1 MVHREE
7 DGPAGSKGAI
17 KSPVYAGMKVSAGTE
32 PGTFAAERKPNRP
45 IMAKR
50 PLFTSAFSFF
60 AFCSS
65 VSFLVYPNGSQR
77 LSGDGCTLALR
88 QGHQAQAY
96 ARTRPLHVCLSQLR
110 GGAPE
115 GGHVARLAATHV
127 MLLAISRKEVL
138 VLGDV
143 LEDANSAND
152 LQLRQEGDG
161 VPHLG
166 RAHAVG
172 H

>member
-1 MVHREE
+1 MVHR
-7 DGPAGSKGAI
+7 DAVGPAGSKGAMR
-17 KSPVYAGMKVSAGTE
+17 SPLYEGMKVSAGTE

-45 IMAKR
+45 IMARR

-65 VSFLVYPNGSQR
+65 VRFLVNLNGSHR
-77 LSGDGCTLALR
+77 LSGDGCTFALR
-88 QGHQAQAY
+88 EEKPRLG
-96 ARTRPLHVCLSQLR
+96 VCAATVLASAFCLAA
-110 GGAPE
+110 GNTPE
-115 GGHVARLAATHV
+115 SGHVARLAAAHV

-138 VLGDV
+138 VLRDV
-143 LEDANSAND
+143 LEDANGAND
-152 LQLRQEGDG
+152 LQLCQEGDG